1 VALLKWKLAGAA
13 FFHLGQW
20 LNWRMNMRR
29 SSFGWTAL
37 AVVVL
42 AWAATHGSSE
52 PVAVAPMPLVGNS
65 PPALV
70 TYVGSSAGDTQIITV
85 IDPAQRAMAIYHV
98 NGTTGEIALKS
109 VRNMTWDLQMVQYNS
124 GKPLPQEVRDMRTQL
139 QQ

>member
-1 VALLKWKLAGAA
+1 
-13 FFHLGQW
+13 
-20 LNWRMNMRR
+20 MRR
-29 SSFGWTAL
+29 SWFGWTASAL
-37 AVVVL
+37 VVL
-42 AWAATHGSSE
+42 AWAATQGSSE
-52 PVAVAPMPLVGNS
+52 PVSVAPTPLVAGA

-70 TYVGSSAGDTQIITV
+70 TYVGTAAGDTQIITV